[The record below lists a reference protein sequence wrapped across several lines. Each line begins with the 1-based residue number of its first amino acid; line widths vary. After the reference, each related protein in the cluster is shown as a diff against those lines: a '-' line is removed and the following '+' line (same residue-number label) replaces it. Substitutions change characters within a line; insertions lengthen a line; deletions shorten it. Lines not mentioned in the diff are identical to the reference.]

1 VYGDARDPAASARR
15 SGDTAGGRVVTITS
29 VTVLLTDTIHVA
41 IEELLRA
48 SLPKG
53 VTLVRLPP
61 DRCVPERVRDA
72 AVLVGGGLPRS
83 ELSAIIRQLPAL
95 RWAFRRPAYRL
106 MA

>member
-15 SGDTAGGRVVTITS
+15 SGDTAGGRAVTITS
-29 VTVLLTDTIHVA
+29 VTVLLTDTIHDA

-48 SLPKG
+48 SLHDG

-61 DRCVPERVRDA
+61 DRRVPEQARDA
-72 AVLVGGGLPRS
+72 AVLVSGGLPRS

-95 RWAFRRPAYRL
+95 R
-106 MA
+106 